1 MNNTLTDTADGPVRE
16 RPPMTGAGGPVR
28 ERPTATGA
36 ATAPSVPV
44 RERPPA
50 TGAATA
56 PGIGAVIGWVGG
68 RPISREPLDRR
79 VRELRDSPL
88 SAALPVPGSSE
99 DRQLAR
105 WLTQVILTEA
115 LCEDE
120 ATARG
125 LSPVE
130 VGRLDPLAAV
140 ELGSINASAYN
151 GSPWVRALFEHL
163 TATVEVPPEWRSPAT
178 AQGAAQATAQGAAQG
193 AAWHVV
199 RHRVFADRAEATAAT
214 ADDLEPLGPVTLGSL
229 PAAIADA
236 IPRRPYG
243 MLVGP
248 VEDAL
253 GWHVAVAQ
261 PAPTPSPSSG
271 AVSQLEAAR
280 RRMFARWLDESRA
293 AKVEL
298 VPGLEHPGDPRQP
311 DNHHK
316 H

>member
-1 MNNTLTDTADGPVRE
+1 MNPTLTDPAGHRHGDPPAGPVRE
-16 RPPMTGAGGPVR
+16 RPA
-28 ERPTATGA
+28 ATGA
-36 ATAPSVPV
+36 V
-44 RERPPA
+44 
-50 TGAATA
+50 TA

-68 RPISREPLDRR
+68 RPISREPLERR

-88 SAALPVPGSSE
+88 NAALPVPGSSE

-125 LSPVE
+125 LTPAE
-130 VGRLDPLAAV
+130 TGRHDPLTPTETGPLGPLAAV
-140 ELGSINASAYN
+140 ELGSINAAAYN
-151 GSPWVRALFEHL
+151 GSPWVRALFEHV
-163 TATVEVPPEWRSPAT
+163 TAAAEVPPEWLPPVAAPDPAR
-178 AQGAAQATAQGAAQG
+178 
-193 AAWHVV
+193 HVV
-199 RHRVFADRAEATAAT
+199 RHRVFADRADAAAAT
-214 ADDLEPLGPVTLGSL
+214 AGDLEPLGPVTLASL
-229 PAAIADA
+229 PKAIADA

-243 MLVGP
+243 TLVGP
-248 VEDAL
+248 IEDAL
-253 GWHVAVAQ
+253 GWHIAVAH
-261 PAPTPSPSSG
+261 PEPTPTPFSSNPG
-271 AVSQLEAAR
+271 TVSRREAAR
-280 RRMFARWLDESRA
+280 RRMFARWLDELRA